1 MTIQTSAQIL
11 TDLRASLLGIATNL
25 NETVVQAQDA
35 LAKTS
40 NNAFYGEED
49 SEHFSQYI
57 AKLQDATTTIDGFVQ
72 LISAICIVN
81 AGKPGPSNIVESTDE
96 TLAKLMKMGIAKP
109 IRHQN
114 LGKDGNG
121 KPRADQE
128 RLDTL
133 LAEIPTM
140 NDGRLSALRKMH
152 KDEPEILQII
162 NDAATKRGNRS
173 PMKEMMDS
181 LFFINQKT

>member
-49 SEHFSQYI
+49 AEHFSQYI

-72 LISAICIVN
+72 LISEICVVN

-96 TLAKLMKMGIAKP
+96 TLDKLMKMGIVKP
-109 IRHQN
+109 IRKQN
-114 LGKDGNG
+114 LSTGAHKS
-121 KPRADQE
+121 ADSR
-128 RLDTL
+128 RLEQL
-133 LAEIPTM
+133 LAQVPTM
-140 NDGRLSALRKMH
+140 NDGRLAAVRSMH
-152 KDEPEILQII
+152 KDEPEILAMI
-162 NDAATKRGNRS
+162 DAAAAKRGNRS
-173 PMKEMMDS
+173 PMKEMMDCLGS
-181 LFFINQKT
+181 INKQD